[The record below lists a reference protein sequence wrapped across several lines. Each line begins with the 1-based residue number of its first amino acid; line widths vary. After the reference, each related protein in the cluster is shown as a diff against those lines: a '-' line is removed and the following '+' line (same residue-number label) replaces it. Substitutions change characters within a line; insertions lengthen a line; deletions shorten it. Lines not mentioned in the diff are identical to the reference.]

1 MMPRIAIPEPTSTDA
16 AYNQRSWSSYA
27 DAVSRSGGE
36 PVKIDLHLPQV
47 EIQAVMQTCHGV
59 CLPGSPADVGPDRY
73 AAHIDPATSA
83 ADQSREAADIMLL
96 EDAYKHRK
104 PILAICFGV
113 QSMNVWR
120 GGTLVQDL
128 APLPVNHAAGGK
140 VAVAHTVL
148 IAEHSMLGLLLLENA
163 ETRAEA
169 PLTDGYLRL
178 PINTSHHQAV
188 SAPGEGLG
196 IVARCPE
203 DGVVEAIE
211 GVAGD
216 RESTDSALFFVLG
229 VQWHPERSYDI
240 SAASRAMFAQLI
252 QQASMVNL

>member
-1 MMPRIAIPEPTSTDA
+1 MIPRIAIPEPTSTDA

-36 PVKIDLHLPQV
+36 PVKIDLRLPQV

-59 CLPGSPADVGPDRY
+59 CLPGSPADVNPDRY

-83 ADQSREAADIMLL
+83 ADLSREAGDIMLL

-113 QSMNVWR
+113 QFMNVWR

-128 APLPVNHAAGGK
+128 APLPVNHAAGRK
-140 VAVAHTVL
+140 VAVAHTIL
-148 IAEHSMLGLLLLENA
+148 IAEHSMLGQLLLENA

-178 PINTSHHQAV
+178 PVNTSHHQAV
-188 SAPGEGLG
+188 SAPGEGLS

-216 RESTDSALFFVLG
+216 RESTDSAPFFVLG

-240 SAASRAMFAQLI
+240 SATSRAMFAHLI
-252 QQASMVNL
+252 QRASMVTL